1 MKLKFSHIT
10 GNIRFR
16 DIFALAVLAVIALL
30 LYTGKIT
37 ATVFAAVL
45 GMVLGYYFGKSAAVA
60 TAPLDR

>member
-1 MKLKFSHIT
+1 MKLTFKHIAGT
-10 GNIRFR
+10 IKFR

-45 GMVLGYYFGKSAAVA
+45 GVVLGFYFGKTTTAAA
-60 TAPLDR
+60 LS

>member
-10 GNIRFR
+10 GNIHFR

-45 GMVLGYYFGKSAAVA
+45 GVVIGYYFGKTTTAQSTA
-60 TAPLDR
+60 TG

>member
-10 GNIRFR
+10 GNIHFR
-16 DIFALAVLAVIALL
+16 DIFALAVLVVIALL

-45 GMVLGYYFGKSAAVA
+45 GVVLGFYFGRSQQQQRSPEK
-60 TAPLDR
+60 